1 MNHGVIFMLS
11 GTYLT
16 VKKNGKAYYRASIT
30 YRGKHISLGS
40 FGTEEDAHQAYLLA
54 GRVLAGPGTWNIDGY
69 PSACILNFHKWV
81 VLINFRDN
89 GIYFKTPI
97 YLKKQYFLYYIDP
110 DTILKFAADDLFYYS
125 RHKILK
131 RGGHLFVTEY
141 GMQVNILSRYGI
153 KSYAVPGRDYCFAN
167 GDPTDFTYDN
177 IQIINRYY
185 GVTKEYRNGK
195 PEFTAK
201 VHINGSHLIGRYS
214 SEIEA
219 AIAYNKATLL
229 LKNKGLKKE
238 FLQNYIEGMDE
249 IAYASAF
256 QKIRISKNL
265 LNYAET
271 L

>member
-1 MNHGVIFMLS
+1 MLP
-11 GTYLT
+11 GTYLA
-16 VKKNGKAYYRASIT
+16 VKKSGKVYYRASIT

-40 FGTEEDAHQAYLLA
+40 FGTEEDASQAY
-54 GRVLAGPGTWNIDGY
+54 VLASKALADPGTWQIERY
-69 PSACILNFHKWV
+69 PHPCILQFHKWV

-89 GIYFKTPI
+89 SIYFKTPI

-110 DTILKFAADDLFYYS
+110 DTCLKFSIDDLFYYS

-153 KSYAVPGRDYCFAN
+153 KSYAVADRDYCFAN

-177 IQIINRYY
+177 IRIINRYY
-185 GVTKEYRNGK
+185 GVTKEIRNGK
-195 PEFTAK
+195 PLFTAK
-201 VHINGSHLIGRYS
+201 VHINGNHLIGRYP
-214 SEIEA
+214 SEVEA

-229 LKNKGLKKE
+229 LKNKGLQKE
-238 FLQNYIEGMDE
+238 FLQNYIEGMDA
-249 IAYASAF
+249 ITYASAF
-256 QKIRISKNL
+256 QKIRISKSL
-265 LNYAET
+265 LTYAET